1 VFLARPLQV
10 EHNSVMAGL
19 SLEDIQ
25 RLSVSERVQL
35 AEQIW
40 DTIVAT
46 PEALP
51 IPEAQIR
58 ELDRRLKLYN
68 ESPEAAE
75 SWSTIRSRLTEFE

>member
-1 VFLARPLQV
+1 
-10 EHNSVMAGL
+10 MASL
-19 SLEDIQ
+19 SLEEIQ

-51 IPEAQIR
+51 IPERQIR
-58 ELDRRLKLYN
+58 ELDRRLKLHN
-68 ESPEAAE
+68 ENPDAAE
-75 SWSTIRSRLTEFE
+75 PWSTIRSRLTELE

>member
-1 VFLARPLQV
+1 MAR
-10 EHNSVMAGL
+10 L

-25 RLSVSERVQL
+25 QLSVSERVQL

-40 DTIVAT
+40 DTIVEA

-58 ELDRRLKLYN
+58 ELDRRLKLSVPTY
-68 ESPEAAE
+68 
-75 SWSTIRSRLTEFE
+75 

>member
-1 VFLARPLQV
+1 MAR
-10 EHNSVMAGL
+10 L

-25 RLSVSERVQL
+25 QLSVSERVQL

-40 DTIVAT
+40 DTIVEA

-58 ELDRRLKLYN
+58 ELDRRLKLHN
-68 ESPEAAE
+68 ENPEAAE
-75 SWSTIRSRLTEFE
+75 PWSTIRSRLTESE

>member
-1 VFLARPLQV
+1 MAR
-10 EHNSVMAGL
+10 L

-25 RLSVSERVQL
+25 QLSVLERVQL

-40 DTIVAT
+40 DTIVAA

-58 ELDRRLKLYN
+58 ELDRRLKLHN
-68 ESPEAAE
+68 ENPEVAE
-75 SWSTIRSRLTEFE
+75 PWSIIRSRLTEPE

>member
-1 VFLARPLQV
+1 MAR
-10 EHNSVMAGL
+10 L

-25 RLSVSERVQL
+25 QLSVSERVQL

-40 DTIVAT
+40 DTIVEA

-58 ELDRRLKLYN
+58 ELDRRLKLHKEN
-68 ESPEAAE
+68 PEAAE
-75 SWSTIRSRLTEFE
+75 PWSTIRSRLTESE

>member
-1 VFLARPLQV
+1 MAR
-10 EHNSVMAGL
+10 L

-25 RLSVSERVQL
+25 QLSVSERVQL

-40 DTIVAT
+40 DTIVAA

-58 ELDRRLKLYN
+58 ELDRRLKLHN
-68 ESPEAAE
+68 ENPEVAE
-75 SWSTIRSRLTEFE
+75 PWSIIRSRLTEPE